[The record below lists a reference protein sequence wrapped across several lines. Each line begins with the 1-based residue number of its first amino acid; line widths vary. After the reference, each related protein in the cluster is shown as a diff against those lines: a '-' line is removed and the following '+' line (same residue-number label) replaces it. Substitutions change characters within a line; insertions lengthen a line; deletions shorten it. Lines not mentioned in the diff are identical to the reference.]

1 MPLTRTQGAVALK
14 YIVTTV
20 LNQPEDG
27 SLMKSLAHESLD
39 HVSDVTSLQDIDVAN
54 LRYPASDGSLSV
66 LGAAHRGLVRAFC
79 AFIRYRAIQ
88 SSPIGDDWTSVTPT
102 EFDQFR
108 TSSAYDGTIYG
119 NTVTAFDG
127 TVYRS
132 LILAERSTRACNSVA
147 DLQQGIKHNTSDP
160 NATNQRLDPLGGETS
175 TPIMK
180 SRHDP
185 NESGIDSNAGETKEY
200 HRMPV
205 AGKALLIDPHEESQH
220 CRASI
225 VRVIEDCD
233 GETADNPTRTE
244 LLCSIND
251 DKSQEIDFLSHIESD
266 EAEET
271 SVLKYKRITAHEG
284 PLIRTHADWKGS
296 SYNVMMELENGNITS
311 EPLAVIAAA
320 DPITCAI
327 YAEDNDLLE
336 VDGWKRFKAISG
348 RQGKLLRMVNQAKLR
363 SYHTAPKYQYGY
375 EATQNYQ
382 HAVRLDES
390 AGNTKWQD
398 STKLKMF
405 QLDDYDTFNDYG
417 HSGRPP
423 GKYKIRVH
431 RLSNSGA
438 LVDRGANGGVA
449 RTNVRE
455 EWDTL
460 PHVILTSDANWD
472 PTVLD
477 DTLDDDAKK
486 PCLDPLG
493 GETSTPITKS
503 RLDSNESEIDSNN
516 GETKEYYH
524 MRVFHPSNLVGE
536 AFVMDPKKDVY
547 RFRAGTVR
555 AIEDD
560 AWETNDNPNSGAL
573 IDRGANSGFAG
584 ADPRKSGRHVDN
596 RGIGGPLHRALEDIT
611 AEIIVFYHDALSLLW
626 DYQHVWK
633 LLRPPLF

>member
-39 HVSDVTSLQDIDVAN
+39 HVSDLILLRDIHIENMKWPQD
-54 LRYPASDGSLSV
+54 DGSLSII
-66 LGAAHRGLVRAFC
+66 GPGHRGMLIAFC
-79 AFIRYRAIQ
+79 AFIRYRVIQ

-225 VRVIEDCD
+225 VRVIEDRD

-382 HAVRLDES
+382 HAVRLDER

-449 RTNVRE
+449 RTNVRLIFVTGRQVDVLGLDKHHIVDIPIVTAGGVMDTKRGPVVAIMHQYVYTGKGTTIHSCGQL
-455 EWDTL
+455 EWYNNGINDKSIKVRGGLQRIQTNDRYVIPININDGLRQNATL
-460 PHVILTSDANWD
+460 YRRRMGYLTSRHINKRCELGSYGSR
-472 PTVLD
+472 PY
-477 DTLDDDAKK
+477 
-486 PCLDPLG
+486 PL
-493 GETSTPITKS
+493 
-503 RLDSNESEIDSNN
+503 R
-516 GETKEYYH
+516 
-524 MRVFHPSNLVGE
+524 
-536 AFVMDPKKDVY
+536 
-547 RFRAGTVR
+547 
-555 AIEDD
+555 
-560 AWETNDNPNSGAL
+560 
-573 IDRGANSGFAG
+573 
-584 ADPRKSGRHVDN
+584 
-596 RGIGGPLHRALEDIT
+596 
-611 AEIIVFYHDALSLLW
+611 
-626 DYQHVWK
+626 
-633 LLRPPLF
+633 